1 MISITLEEDLLDG
14 VGQFIASRNEPPRG
28 KMTYDDAVNV
38 IIRDWLM
45 GQGYIPLPDDDDSI
59 TQALKA
65 ARVPG
70 G

>member
-45 GQGYIPLPDDDDSI
+45 GQGYIPLPDDDSI